1 MVLQRLPMITIVLD
15 EYQRLIAEQY
25 GAQRAR
31 NFLPHFNGQTNTNYV
46 QQINGGDFEAFVNR
60 QVLYVAAE
68 IAVAEYFG
76 LTDYMPSNSAYK
88 DEADVGANIEVKYT
102 HRREGD
108 LLIRHRD
115 RDSDYGVL
123 VIGDINAFI
132 IVGWYPIKEAKTE
145 AYGKHH
151 LPGCYLV
158 PKAQLKPM
166 DSLEMIGDTA
176 YERVNTL

>member
-1 MVLQRLPMITIVLD
+1 MVLQRLPMIKVELD

-25 GAQRAR
+25 GIQRAK
-31 NFLPHFNGQTNTNYV
+31 NFIPHFNGQTNTNYT
-46 QQINGGDFEAFVNR
+46 QQMHGGDFEAFVNR

-76 LTDYMPSNSAYK
+76 LRDYMPSNTAYK

-123 VIGDINAFI
+123 VIGDIDAFY

-145 AYGKHH
+145 VYGKHH

-158 PKAQLKPM
+158 PHAELKPM
-166 DSLEMIGDTA
+166 ASLEMIGGTA